1 MSAKTDYYG
10 NPLQAITDIGQ
21 HQAALEEVERLKA
34 INADLL
40 AALEYAFIGFSAAPK
55 SLGYE
60 ITHIATIRAAIAKAR
75 GIDTKSPV

>member
-21 HQAALEEVERLKA
+21 HQAALEERLKA

-40 AALEYAFIGFSAAPK
+40 AALEDLYDFAQHDLTP
-55 SLGYE
+55 E
-60 ITHIATIRAAIAKAR
+60 
-75 GIDTKSPV
+75 